1 MGFLYAGCYIVFCI
15 PYRHSGGRMKKRNTL
30 FIFIVLLF
38 VFAFLVCGN
47 LSAETANKTIKKTD
61 QQVTGNKQIPAPET
75 IEETFKK
82 TFPRVAFD
90 AIKPTN
96 MKGIYEVIKG
106 SEIIY
111 FFSEKEYLFVGEI
124 ITKEGKSV
132 TEERKGDLAM
142 ESAKN
147 IPLEKAVKVGNGKN
161 IILEF
166 TDPDCPYCRTASSF
180 LEQRKDVTR
189 YIFFYPL
196 PMHPDAENKIK
207 FIFCAA
213 DQAKAYEDAMKGK
226 LDDQKYEVC
235 KKQEAVDLLKLH
247 KDIGGKIGING
258 TPFFIINGKKTVV
271 GANAKEIEAALNN

>member
-1 MGFLYAGCYIVFCI
+1 
-15 PYRHSGGRMKKRNTL
+15 MKKRNIL
-30 FIFIVLLF
+30 SIFIACFV
-38 VFAFLVCGN
+38 VFACLVCN
-47 LSAETANKTIKKTD
+47 VSAETAKKTIKKTD
-61 QQVTGNKQIPAPET
+61 QQVTENKQIPISEP

-90 AIKPTN
+90 AVKPTN

-111 FFSEKEYLFVGEI
+111 FYPEKEYLFVGEI

-132 TEERKGDLAM
+132 TEERKGDLIM
-142 ESAKN
+142 DRAKN
-147 IPLEKAVKVGNGKN
+147 IPLDKAVKVGNGKN
-161 IILEF
+161 TILEF

-180 LEQRKDVTR
+180 LETRKDVTR

-196 PMHPDAENKIK
+196 PMHPDASNKIK

-226 LDDQKYEVC
+226 LDDQKYEAC
-235 KKQEAVDLLKLH
+235 KKQEAEDLLNLH
-247 KDIGGKIGING
+247 KEIGGKLGVTG
-258 TPFFIINGKKTVV
+258 TPFFIINGKKAVV
-271 GANAKEIEAALNN
+271 GANTKEIEAALGN